1 MHCVACV
8 RPRMFRKATYKG
20 ENFDK
25 AVNEFVK
32 ESTNHGR
39 SVRLQRETVY
49 HMYASQRIAAES
61 MMAEGGDGA
70 KTVPVINPEEVS
82 TARNADAEISLVLRP
97 FECERAR

>member
-1 MHCVACV
+1 
-8 RPRMFRKATYKG
+8 MFRKATYKG

-82 TARNADAEISLVLRP
+82 TARNSAVAAISLVLRP
-97 FECERAR
+97 FERERAR